1 MDWSL
6 ARQIKRETRCVREH
20 LRPPLN
26 RWQVVMPRPVA
37 QRAWHFA
44 VQGSPDCRALRAR
57 RHRPV
62 EKFVSLVHQPQGVGA
77 LCLSTG
83 THR

>member
-1 MDWSL
+1 
-6 ARQIKRETRCVREH
+6 
-20 LRPPLN
+20 
-26 RWQVVMPRPVA
+26 MPEPVA

-62 EKFVSLVHQPQGVGA
+62 EKFVSLVLQRQGVGA
-77 LCLSTG
+77 LSGATG